1 MILTGIDIGKNS
13 HYYTVVRKEDGE
25 VLSEPSRISNDQ
37 KGFEQL
43 ISCIRKY
50 PKKDVLIGMED
61 TGHYHFP
68 LLKYLL
74 DKEYNVALINP
85 VITDLTRKAN
95 GSISKNDK
103 LDTLTICDVLSSNKK
118 EKKPYRI
125 AKVNRFDLYEQR
137 CLTRHHHD
145 LKEELNVYTCRLQKC
160 IDIVFPEYNSLFR
173 SKYGVVYMNV
183 LKSYGSAESIA
194 KADIRSLRKCFEI
207 KGRGKRIPLTA
218 ETLKDSAKKS
228 IGIPS
233 VSEVIQIRHLID
245 QIELIKEQLEEID
258 KKIEEFSHQTNSPIL
273 SIPGISHFSGTS
285 ILSELG
291 DINNFTC
298 HIQVIKYAGVAPLTH
313 ESSQYKA
320 QHTKITKKGSKYLRK
335 TLYQIILPIINNNKV
350 FKDYYDLKISQGKS
364 HRCAQGHC
372 VRKLLRVI
380 FHLLKTGQKFDPALL
395 H

>member
-125 AKVNRFDLYEQR
+125 TKVNRFDLYEQR

-207 KGRGKRIPLTA
+207 KGRGRRIPLTA
-218 ETLKDSAKKS
+218 ENLKDSAKKS
-228 IGIPS
+228 IRAPAICAVFPESFFQPLISCSVIVQSAQASKGRMVSGIVLS
-233 VSEVIQIRHLID
+233 ATS
-245 QIELIKEQLEEID
+245 
-258 KKIEEFSHQTNSPIL
+258 FSACGSAYTLNSACFRILPPETAPPI
-273 SIPGISHFSGTS
+273 ITIAS
-285 ILSELG
+285 ILS
-291 DINNFTC
+291 
-298 HIQVIKYAGVAPLTH
+298 A
-313 ESSQYKA
+313 SSGHFLSSHA
-320 QHTKITKKGSKYLRK
+320 RLVNGASARIVTGSAD
-335 TLYQIILPIINNNKV
+335 
-350 FKDYYDLKISQGKS
+350 FCSCS
-364 HRCAQGHC
+364 
-372 VRKLLRVI
+372 
-380 FHLLKTGQKFDPALL
+380 
-395 H
+395 